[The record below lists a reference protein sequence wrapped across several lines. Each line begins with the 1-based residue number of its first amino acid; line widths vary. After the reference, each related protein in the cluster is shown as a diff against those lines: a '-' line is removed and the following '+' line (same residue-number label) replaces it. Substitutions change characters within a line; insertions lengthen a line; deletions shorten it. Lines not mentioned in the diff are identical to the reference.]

1 MLTAVTIS
9 RLEEAA
15 TDNGFDLNL
24 ERTADWLSFDNT
36 QTPMPIWLGA
46 MDECQFV
53 AAPIAGRRPGRVGGR
68 WCGVHQ
74 PNPAWSCRRTERQR
88 RRHTASHVETGVP
101 ALATPPNALL
111 RVFHDVTAKQ
121 PHTTEAERLVVQRV
135 GQDIFRRGLL
145 EY

>member
-1 MLTAVTIS
+1 MLTAVTIT

-46 MDECQFV
+46 MDESQFV

-68 WCGVHQ
+68 WCGVHPTQ
-74 PNPAWSCRRTERQR
+74 SRVELPA
-88 RRHTASHVETGVP
+88 HGAS
-101 ALATPPNALL
+101 ATS
-111 RVFHDVTAKQ
+111 
-121 PHTTEAERLVVQRV
+121 PHCIAC
-135 GQDIFRRGLL
+135 
-145 EY
+145 